1 MDILGKGGAL
11 RWEEKRKITEETH
24 WCSEEDMQMAVVTEE
39 GAGQG
44 EIGVEIFNYFLKK
57 LYCDV
62 WVLKSLLIP
71 VEIGVI
77 KAD

>member
-1 MDILGKGGAL
+1 
-11 RWEEKRKITEETH
+11 
-24 WCSEEDMQMAVVTEE
+24 MQMVVVTEE

-44 EIGVEIFNYFLKK
+44 EIEAEIFNYFLEK

-62 WVLKSLLIP
+62 WMLKSLLIP
-71 VEIGVI
+71 VEISVI

>member
-1 MDILGKGGAL
+1 ML
-11 RWEEKRKITEETH
+11 
-24 WCSEEDMQMAVVTEE
+24 AVVSEE

-44 EIGVEIFNYFLKK
+44 EIEIFNYFLEK

-71 VEIGVI
+71 VEKGVI

>member
-1 MDILGKGGAL
+1 
-11 RWEEKRKITEETH
+11 
-24 WCSEEDMQMAVVTEE
+24 MQMAVVTEE

-44 EIGVEIFNYFLKK
+44 EIGAEIFNYFLKK